1 MDCSPS
7 GSSVHGILQAR
18 ILEWIATSSSRDLPK
33 PGVKPAS
40 LRSLTS
46 PALAGRLFT
55 TSTTQFT
62 YCHIQLPIGNLQ
74 LSQKHLLKYLT
85 LQGGNFPSKYI
96 TLCPSIP
103 FPEFLF
109 SAGFFVPTP
118 NMDIML
124 AVYRLC
130 LHNRTY

>member
-1 MDCSPS
+1 MDYSPPCSF
-7 GSSVHGILQAR
+7 VHGILQAR

-33 PGVKPAS
+33 PGVEPAS

-62 YCHIQLPIGNLQ
+62 YRHIQLLIGNLQ
-74 LSQKHLLKYLT
+74 LSQKRLLKYLT
-85 LQGGNFPSKYI
+85 LHGENFPSKCI
-96 TLCPSIP
+96 ALCPNVP

-130 LHNRTY
+130 LHD